1 MDTLMSRMKA
11 PPPSSTSLD
20 ADELLHRARR
30 LDSLA
35 LGELHDRFYPE
46 VYAYAAYRLGDEL
59 ACRDVAAEVFLRFLE
74 ALHHRRRWPKRNAR
88 AWLLGAAA
96 RLVDERLGEMAKKTR
111 RGAAAATRLEV
122 LPDTGDEGA
131 ALQQRLRMALARLAP
146 DQQHFLALRF
156 SQALSL
162 EEVAA
167 LMELDGSQARA
178 LQYRALAA
186 LARLPEAAK

>member
-1 MDTLMSRMKA
+1 MSKMKA

-35 LGELHDRFYPE
+35 LGGLHDRFYPE

-74 ALHHRRRWPKRNAR
+74 ALNRRRTPRRNVR

-111 RGAAAATRLEV
+111 RGAAVATRLEV
-122 LPDTGDEGA
+122 LPDAGDEGA

-186 LARLPEAAK
+186 LARLPEAGK